1 MKMQEI
7 AQSDTSIQMEIVTNF
22 IQAKISFARIMTE
35 IVQEFGLT
43 PLSSITL
50 NLIANQE
57 NPTVSS
63 VFKALDLNQG
73 NVSSMCKKLESDGFI
88 IRQLNKKDERSVV
101 LLITEQGRDALN
113 GIEQMLRAHF
123 CNNTA
128 VSSKELQKAAAGIET
143 LKKIAHSI
151 EEQLCKKEEGMQK
164 CLN

>member
-1 MKMQEI
+1 MQEF
-7 AQSDTSIQMEIVTNF
+7 ARSDTPIQMEIVTNF

-35 IVQEFGLT
+35 FVQEFGLT

-73 NVSSMCKKLESDGFI
+73 NVSSMCKKLERDGFI
-88 IRQLNKKDERSVV
+88 IRQRNKKDERSVV
-101 LLITEQGRDALN
+101 LLITEKGRDALN
-113 GIEQMLRAHF
+113 GIEQMLRANF

-128 VSSKELQKAAAGIET
+128 F
-143 LKKIAHSI
+143 
-151 EEQLCKKEEGMQK
+151 
-164 CLN
+164 

>member
-1 MKMQEI
+1 MWEF
-7 AQSDTSIQMEIVTNF
+7 AQSDTPMQMEIVTNF

-73 NVSSMCKKLESDGFI
+73 NVSSMCKKLERDGFI
-88 IRQLNKKDERSVV
+88 IRQRNKKDERSVV
-101 LLITEQGRDALN
+101 LLITEQGKDALN
-113 GIEQMLRAHF
+113 GIEQMLHAHF

-128 VSSKELQKAAAGIET
+128 VSSKDLQKAAAGIET
-143 LKKIAHSI
+143 LKKIVHSI
-151 EEQLCKKEEGMQK
+151 EEQLCKKEEVMQK

>member
-7 AQSDTSIQMEIVTNF
+7 AHSDTSIHMEIVTNF

-63 VFKALDLNQG
+63 VFKALDLPGQG
-73 NVSSMCKKLESDGFI
+73 LSC
-88 IRQLNKKDERSVV
+88 
-101 LLITEQGRDALN
+101 
-113 GIEQMLRAHF
+113 
-123 CNNTA
+123 
-128 VSSKELQKAAAGIET
+128 
-143 LKKIAHSI
+143 
-151 EEQLCKKEEGMQK
+151 
-164 CLN
+164 

>member
-1 MKMQEI
+1 MQEF
-7 AQSDTSIQMEIVTNF
+7 AQSDTPIQMEIVTNF

-73 NVSSMCKKLESDGFI
+73 NVSSMCKKLERDGFI
-88 IRQLNKKDERSVV
+88 IRRRNKKDERSVV
-101 LLITEQGRDALN
+101 LLITEQGKDALN
-113 GIEQMLRAHF
+113 GIEQMLRTHF
-123 CNNTA
+123 CNNT
-128 VSSKELQKAAAGIET
+128 VISSKDLQKAAAGIET
-143 LKKIAHSI
+143 LKKIVHSI
-151 EEQLCKKEEGMQK
+151 EEQLCKKEEVTQ
-164 CLN
+164 NA

>member
-1 MKMQEI
+1 MQEF
-7 AQSDTSIQMEIVTNF
+7 ARSDTPIQMEIVTNF

-73 NVSSMCKKLESDGFI
+73 NVSSMCKKLERDGFI
-88 IRQLNKKDERSVV
+88 IRRRNKKDERSVV
-101 LLITEQGRDALN
+101 LLITEQGKDALN
-113 GIEQMLRAHF
+113 GIEQMLRTHF
-123 CNNTA
+123 CNNT
-128 VSSKELQKAAAGIET
+128 VISSKDLQKAAAGIET
-143 LKKIAHSI
+143 LKKIVHSI
-151 EEQLCKKEEGMQK
+151 EEQLCKKEEVTQ
-164 CLN
+164 NA

>member
-1 MKMQEI
+1 MQEF
-7 AQSDTSIQMEIVTNF
+7 AQSDTPIQMEIVTNF

-73 NVSSMCKKLESDGFI
+73 NVSSMCKKLERDGFI
-88 IRQLNKKDERSVV
+88 IRRRNKKDERSVV
-101 LLITEQGRDALN
+101 LLITEQGKDALN
-113 GIEQMLRAHF
+113 GIEQMLRTHF
-123 CNNTA
+123 CNNT
-128 VSSKELQKAAAGIET
+128 VISSKDLQKAAAGIET
-143 LKKIAHSI
+143 LKKIVHSI
-151 EEQLCKKEEGMQK
+151 EEQLCKKEEVTH
-164 CLN
+164 NA